1 MAVGRKEARDTIATF
16 IQPPQVDGINQVFT
30 SFPKRINF
38 EVNALP
44 SQKNRCAAVVF
55 IESETETRIGL
66 GGYTSAGAATGIK
79 KVDYSIA
86 IQLFHHSVENNAED
100 AMADFDNV
108 IDNLK
113 NRLRSD
119 HQFGDKSGVL
129 VWQAAEPVINTSYGE
144 PMSGTGTAIETWA
157 VVRFDVTQ
165 VINA

>member
-1 MAVGRKEARDTIATF
+1 M
-16 IQPPQVDGINQVFT
+16 
-30 SFPKRINF
+30 
-38 EVNALP
+38 P
-44 SQKNRCAAVVF
+44 SQRNRCAAVVF

-66 GGYTSAGAATGIK
+66 GGYTAAGAATGIK
-79 KVDYSIA
+79 KVDYSVA
-86 IQLFHHSVENNAED
+86 IQLFHHSLENNAED

-144 PMSGTGTAIETWA
+144 PMSSNGTATETWA

>member
-1 MAVGRKEARDTIATF
+1 V
-16 IQPPQVDGINQVFT
+16 
-30 SFPKRINF
+30 
-38 EVNALP
+38 
-44 SQKNRCAAVVF
+44 
-55 IESETETRIGL
+55 
-66 GGYTSAGAATGIK
+66 ATGIK
-79 KVDYSIA
+79 KVDYSVA
-86 IQLFHHSVENNAED
+86 IQLFHHSLENDAED
-100 AMADFDNV
+100 AMADFDRV

-144 PMSGTGTAIETWA
+144 PMSTNGTATETWA